1 MASSSSRSG
10 AGLHWDAPS
19 SALPAASASVM
30 CAEVLPSDCSISA
43 MRVACTQI
51 RMVVHSP
58 TIKAC
63 CQSPELVVSGQI
75 SRAIASIRCAKSG
88 LLWLIVLNACL
99 RLLRLARALP
109 AAVRGPLLFCAFLR
123 LASICFCELISA
135 PPGSRRLRAQLPQSP
150 EDTAPALGKADPAG

>member
-1 MASSSSRSG
+1 MASSSSPAG
-10 AGLHWDAPS
+10 AGLHWDGPS
-19 SALPAASASVM
+19 LALPAPSASAIRAQLPPRNRSV
-30 CAEVLPSDCSISA
+30 SA
-43 MRVACTQI
+43 MRSACTQI

-88 LLWLIVLNACL
+88 LLWLIVPNACL
-99 RLLRLARALP
+99 RLLQLARALP

-135 PPGSRRLRAQLPQSP
+135 PPWRQQLWVQLPQSP
-150 EDTAPALGKADPAG
+150 EDTAPAPGKPDPAG